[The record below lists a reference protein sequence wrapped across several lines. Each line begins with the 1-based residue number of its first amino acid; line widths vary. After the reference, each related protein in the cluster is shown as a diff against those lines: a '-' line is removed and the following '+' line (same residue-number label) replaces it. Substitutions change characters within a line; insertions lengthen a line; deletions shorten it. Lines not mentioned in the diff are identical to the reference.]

1 MTVETTELSLP
12 SRIDTIATAAA
23 AVAEFVGRSGISDDA
38 AFGIDMAVREAVTN
52 AVLHGNRQDE
62 EKTVDIIL
70 KSSPDAVE
78 ISVHDQG
85 PGFQPGRSPRSNSPR
100 EHLKSL
106 RPWHL
111 FHAQFYGRSRLVDQ
125 TRRWYN
131 GAHAQATLIRNC
143 IKEISEMAEL
153 NINERQAG
161 DVTVLDMSGK
171 ITIGEGS
178 VALRTAIRRLLEEG
192 KKRILLNLAGVG
204 YIDSSGIGE
213 LVSSYTAINKE
224 GGQLKLLNLTQKLQ
238 DLLTIT
244 KLLTVFD
251 VYENEAEALN
261 SFK

>member
-1 MTVETTELSLP
+1 
-12 SRIDTIATAAA
+12 
-23 AVAEFVGRSGISDDA
+23 
-38 AFGIDMAVREAVTN
+38 
-52 AVLHGNRQDE
+52 
-62 EKTVDIIL
+62 
-70 KSSPDAVE
+70 
-78 ISVHDQG
+78 
-85 PGFQPGRSPRSNSPR
+85 
-100 EHLKSL
+100 
-106 RPWHL
+106 
-111 FHAQFYGRSRLVDQ
+111 
-125 TRRWYN
+125 
-131 GAHAQATLIRNC
+131 
-143 IKEISEMAEL
+143 MAEL

-192 KKRILLNLAGVG
+192 KKRILLNLAQVS

-224 GGQLKLLNLTQKLQ
+224 SGQLKLLNLTQKLQ

-251 VYENEAEALN
+251 VYDSEADALN